1 MARCEQ
7 CNLDLPESS
16 ERCPQCGG
24 ALEPDELLGR
34 EVLGRYRIV
43 RLLAEGGMGRVY
55 LAEQSVGTVVRRVA
69 IKVLRRQL
77 GNDRQLVSRFSREA
91 ETLVRLTHPNT
102 VQLFD
107 FGALPDGTLG
117 LVMEYVEGH
126 SLATELLRG
135 ALPPH
140 RVERLLTQACG
151 ALQEAHAHGIVHR
164 DLKPDNMLIAERVG
178 HGDFV
183 KVLDFGIAK
192 VSTEQEAAAGT
203 KLTQQGM
210 IIGTPPYMSPE
221 QFSGEPVDAR
231 SDIYSLGVIAYEM
244 LTAKL
249 PFAAKTPWEWAS
261 RHLTAQ
267 PDALPLDASLGLLPR
282 HALAIRD
289 ALAKRPD
296 DRPQTVAA
304 FLARFTADGQ
314 ASSALTNP
322 GAALDQR
329 AREPSG
335 TAAGTSAATLSATL
349 SAQLRRPWFKPAV
362 GLAALVLVVVLG
374 YSRLHANPA
383 AATQG
388 PKNLAVAEAKT
399 SLMAPLKPASE
410 PLPSGVGLPPDE
422 PRGASESTHGKHHEH
437 PGAESSG
444 RSHERRSAHAA
455 TTPADPAPLAAT
467 LRSREEEPR
476 ASIPSTPPEARVPP
490 AAAAQAEPRMQPAP
504 ARPDPVSRPSAST
517 APAASSGASTPRRAI
532 SVPDD
537 LAQRILLIQSTAATR
552 VEQAVGLFQAAA
564 SRYGAHPALQAPR
577 NQLATNGEMRI
588 KELIVGG
595 RCAQA
600 QALFRALR
608 AIDASAKANGAFGPQ
623 CPAPR

>member
-7 CNLDLPESS
+7 CNLDLPEGS
-16 ERCPQCGG
+16 ERCPQCGS
-24 ALEPDELLGR
+24 AVEPDELLGR

-55 LAEQSVGTVVRRVA
+55 LAEQSVGTVLRRVA
-69 IKVLRRQL
+69 VKVLRRQL

-135 ALPPH
+135 ALPAH

-178 HGDFV
+178 HGDFI

-267 PDALPLDASLGLLPR
+267 PDPLPLDAGMGLLPR
-282 HALAIRD
+282 HALAIRE

-296 DRPQTVAA
+296 ERPQTVAE
-304 FLARFTADGQ
+304 FLARFTADGH
-314 ASSALTNP
+314 ASSAP
-322 GAALDQR
+322 AKAVAVPEEPVRALP
-329 AREPSG
+329 ATVSG
-335 TAAGTSAATLSATL
+335 TLSATL
-349 SAQLRRPWFKPAV
+349 SAQLRRRWTKPAIAAT
-362 GLAALVLVVVLG
+362 LAALALLLVVG
-374 YSRLHANPA
+374 YSRLRSNPA

-388 PKNLAVAEAKT
+388 PPALGVVAAEAPPT
-399 SLMAPLKPASE
+399 GALQPAPE
-410 PLPSGVGLPPDE
+410 PLPTGVGLPADE
-422 PRGASESTHGKHHEH
+422 AASAAHSAHPHHHEH
-437 PGAESSG
+437 QGGESTG
-444 RSHERRSAHAA
+444 RSHERRTSRAGSAHGVVDS
-455 TTPADPAPLAAT
+455 DPAAPSAPRAPAPET
-467 LRSREEEPR
+467 PPTPTPVVQPEPR
-476 ASIPSTPPEARVPP
+476 AAPALARTEPAARPSAPAASAPP
-490 AAAAQAEPRMQPAP
+490 AAAA
-504 ARPDPVSRPSAST
+504 ARR
-517 APAASSGASTPRRAI
+517 PAA
-532 SVPDD
+532 VPDD
-537 LAQRILLIQSTAATR
+537 LAQRLALIQTTASTR

-564 SRYGAHPALQAPR
+564 SRYAGHPALQAAR
-577 NQLATNGEMRI
+577 TQLAASGENRV